1 MPHAL
6 SSRTY
11 SAIHRLSRLG
21 LFACLLLGSLSLAPQ
36 ALAALEAEYVPQV
49 QALIDAAKAGD
60 RQAIVEQIAYP
71 LKREYP
77 LPDIQNP
84 QQMLTRFQQVFDS
97 KLLSQI
103 ANSTTENNWETMGWR
118 GIMLDHGSVWL
129 DFDGKISSINYQ
141 SPEEAKLRDEL
152 IAQQKLMLHESVHEF
167 ASPVLAWETARFTI
181 RVDAIDN
188 NQYRYAAWAKG
199 KSLSEKPDLVLKKG
213 QLVREGTGGNHS
225 FQFKSGPYRYVC
237 DVIVLSAEESPV
249 GRLYVYKNDQL
260 LVQEPVIKAL

>member
-1 MPHAL
+1 M
-6 SSRTY
+6 SSRPFY
-11 SAIHRLSRLG
+11 QGFSAVNRLSRLG
-21 LFACLLLGSLSLAPQ
+21 LYTGLLLGSLSATPQ

-60 RQAIVEQIAYP
+60 RQAIAEQISYP
-71 LKREYP
+71 LQREYP
-77 LPDIQNP
+77 LPDVQNP
-84 QQMLTRFQQVFDS
+84 QQLLTRFQQVFDS

-129 DFDGKISSINYQ
+129 DFDGKISGINYQ

-152 IAQQKLMLHESVHEF
+152 IAQQKAMLHESVREF
-167 ASPVLAWETARFTI
+167 ASPELAWETERFII
-181 RVDAIDN
+181 RVDALDRQ
-188 NQYRYAAWAKG
+188 QYRYAAWSKG

-213 QLVREGTGGNHS
+213 KLVLDGNGGNHS
-225 FQFKSGPYRYVC
+225 FQFKSGPYLYVC
-237 DVIVLSAEESPV
+237 DVIVLSAEERPI
-249 GRLYVYKNDQL
+249 GELLVYKNDQL